1 MGETVKKDGI
11 FRRILKSIKATKS
24 EFKKV
29 VWPTKKQLIN
39 NTLIVI
45 AALVIIGLI
54 IFGLDT
60 LFISL
65 SKVVLGQLKKR
76 EYGRLPD
83 VV

>member
-11 FRRILKSIKATKS
+11 FRRVGKSIKATKS

-29 VWPTKKQLIN
+29 VWPTRKQLLN

-45 AALVIIGLI
+45 AALIIIGLI

-60 LFISL
+60 LFAKLADIFII
-65 SKVVLGQLKKR
+65 R
-76 EYGRLPD
+76 
-83 VV
+83 

>member
-29 VWPTKKQLIN
+29 VWPTRKQLIN

-65 SKVVLGQLKKR
+65 SKVVLG
-76 EYGRLPD
+76 
-83 VV
+83 